1 MTKCIFK
8 GNKTSLC
15 FCKSHESTRIGQGSF
30 NFPGAV
36 YTLWL
41 SKHYYMALIKPTGI
55 AAAHFTWKC
64 LLEKKK
70 SNLVPWKLQVTL
82 PENNL
87 RSYSVRDGGLPLK
100 NCMVLTICRYLWSS
114 PKYFLW
120 KRRVDWER
128 VCWSFEQI
136 WAMGIVDMADHESAH
151 TPTCWSTFAF
161 YNFLHFQSHWGPGL
175 FMIMFRTS
183 SWANALV
190 TLFLLLSFTG
200 HNFNLALKGL
210 GFQFSLTQPPIIT

>member
-1 MTKCIFK
+1 MWGCSYMLVSWLSRINKDSCISYEKVWLNVFSR

-100 NCMVLTICRYLWSS
+100 NCMVLTIYVDIFDLPPNIFSGREEWTGRGSVGHLSKYGRWGLW
-114 PKYFLW
+114 
-120 KRRVDWER
+120 
-128 VCWSFEQI
+128 I
-136 WAMGIVDMADHESAH
+136 W
-151 TPTCWSTFAF
+151 PTMS
-161 YNFLHFQSHWGPGL
+161 QP
-175 FMIMFRTS
+175 I
-183 SWANALV
+183 
-190 TLFLLLSFTG
+190 LLLAGVHLPFTTFYI
-200 HNFNLALKGL
+200 FNLTHA
-210 GFQFSLTQPPIIT
+210 QTCS

>member
-1 MTKCIFK
+1 MVKQALLYGPHKTYRYCCGSLYMEMFVGKKEIKFSALKIASYPTKKSFA
-8 GNKTSLC
+8 TL
-15 FCKSHESTRIGQGSF
+15 FCKGWGVTPQ
-30 NFPGAV
+30 
-36 YTLWL
+36 
-41 SKHYYMALIKPTGI
+41 
-55 AAAHFTWKC
+55 
-64 LLEKKK
+64 
-70 SNLVPWKLQVTL
+70 KLH
-82 PENNL
+82 
-87 RSYSVRDGGLPLK
+87 G
-100 NCMVLTICRYLWSS
+100 LTICRYLWSS

-120 KRRVDWER
+120 KRRVDWQR

-161 YNFLHFQSHWGPGL
+161 YNFLHFQSHSGPGL

-190 TLFLLLSFTG
+190 TLSLLLSFTG
-200 HNFNLALKGL
+200 PNFNLVLKSL